1 MPDRHGPPRPPR
13 PHRSDAGARALPGA
27 RNGTVLTVGTF
38 DGVHRGHGLVLE
50 RTAARARQSGLAS
63 AALTFDPH
71 PLDVVNPSAAPP
83 LLTLWDEKLEA
94 LAQTPI
100 DYVAVVRFTTELAS
114 YTAEEFVVRV
124 LLERFGLRELLIGH
138 DHGFGRGRA
147 GDVESLRMIGRR
159 LGFPVAVVPAVLGS
173 DGSPISSTAIRRA
186 IAHGDLARA
195 SDGLGRRYA
204 FAGRVA
210 SGEGRGRLLGF
221 PTLNLELASRRKLL
235 PPHGVY
241 AVHVQVRDAAFGGMM
256 NLGPRPTFGD
266 ERIMLEVHLFEA
278 MGDWYGQTVRVEFVS
293 RLRDT
298 MKFAGPAELVAQLKL
313 DAEHARAAL
322 TAIALPANLKGS
334 GTNTSS
340 LL

>member
-1 MPDRHGPPRPPR
+1 MPDPL
-13 PHRSDAGARALPGA
+13 AALPRAG
-27 RNGTVLTVGTF
+27 NGTVVTVGTF
-38 DGVHRGHGLVLE
+38 DGMHRGHALVLE
-50 RTAARARQSGLAS
+50 RTAARAHATNRAGI
-63 AALTFDPH
+63 ALTFDPH

-83 LLTLWDEKLEA
+83 LLTLWDEKLEM
-94 LAQTPI
+94 LAQTAI
-100 DYVAVVRFTTELAS
+100 DYVRVVPFTVELAAF
-114 YTAEEFVVRV
+114 TPEEFVERV
-124 LLERFGLRELLIGH
+124 LLDACGMRELFIGH

-159 LGFPVAVVPAVLGS
+159 RGFPVEVIDPVLGV
-173 DGSPISSTAIRRA
+173 DGTPISSTVIRRA

-204 FAGRVA
+204 FSGRVV
-210 SGEGRGRLLGF
+210 SGEGRGKLLGF

-241 AVHVQVRDAAFGGMM
+241 AVYVEGKDAAFGGMM

-266 ERIMLEVHLFEA
+266 ERVMLEVHLFDA
-278 MGDWYGQTVRVEFVS
+278 TGDWYGKSVRVEFVS

-298 MKFAGPAELVAQLKL
+298 VKFAGPAELVQQLRR
-313 DAEHARAAL
+313 DAEQARSAL
-322 TAIALPANLKGS
+322 TAHGPAANLKGS

>member
-1 MPDRHGPPRPPR
+1 MPDRLGAFPR
-13 PHRSDAGARALPGA
+13 ARK
-27 RNGTVLTVGTF
+27 GTVVTVGTF
-38 DGVHRGHGLVLE
+38 DGVHRGHVLVLE
-50 RTAARARQSGLAS
+50 RTAERARQAGLAS
-63 AALTFDPH
+63 LALTFDPH

-94 LAQTPI
+94 LAQTSI
-100 DYVAVVRFTTELAS
+100 DYVAVVPFTAELSAFS
-114 YTAEEFVVRV
+114 AEEFVQRV
-124 LLERFGLRELLIGH
+124 LIDAYGMKELLIGH

-159 LGFPVAVVPAVLGS
+159 RGCPVEVVGAVLGA
-173 DGSPISSTAIRRA
+173 DGSPVSSTAIRRA

-204 FAGRVA
+204 FSGRVSA
-210 SGEGRGRLLGF
+210 GEGRGRLLGY

-241 AVHVQVRDAAFGGMM
+241 AVHVEGRDASFGGMM

-266 ERIMLEVHLFEA
+266 ETVSLEVHLFEA
-278 MGDWYGQTVRVEFVS
+278 SGDWHGRTVRVEFVS

-298 MKFAGPAELVAQLKL
+298 MKFSGPAELVAQLQR
-313 DAEHARAAL
+313 DAEHARSAL
-322 TAIALPANLKGS
+322 TGLGTTTSLKAS
-334 GTNTSS
+334 RTNTSS
-340 LL
+340 HS

>member
-1 MPDRHGPPRPPR
+1 MRDH
-13 PHRSDAGARALPGA
+13 ALPRA
-27 RNGTVLTVGTF
+27 SNGVVITCGTF
-38 DGVHRGHGLVLE
+38 DGVHRGHTLVLE
-50 RTAARARQSGLAS
+50 RTAERARASGLAS
-63 AALTFDPH
+63 VALTFDPH

-94 LAQTPI
+94 LAQTTL
-100 DYVAVVRFTTELAS
+100 DYVAVVPFTPELAALS
-114 YTAEEFVVRV
+114 AEEFVERV
-124 LLERFGLRELLIGH
+124 LITTFGMRELLIGH

-159 LGFPVAVVPAVLGS
+159 RGFPVEVVPAVLS
-173 DGSPISSTAIRRA
+173 TDGAPISSTAIRRA
-186 IAHGDLARA
+186 VAHGDLARA

-241 AVHVQVRDAAFGGMM
+241 AVRVEGMQGAFGGMM
-256 NLGPRPTFGD
+256 NLGPRPTFG
-266 ERIMLEVHLFEA
+266 EESVTLEVHMFEA
-278 MGDWYGQTVRVEFVS
+278 DGDWYGRSVRVEFVS

-298 MKFAGPAELVAQLKL
+298 IRFSGPDELMGQLRR
-313 DAEHARAAL
+313 DAENARTAL
-322 TAIALPANLKGS
+322 TALVRPANVKGS
-334 GTNTSS
+334 GTNTSF

>member
-1 MPDRHGPPRPPR
+1 MPDRD
-13 PHRSDAGARALPGA
+13 SALPRA
-27 RNGTVLTVGTF
+27 RNGAVVTVGTF
-38 DGVHRGHGLVLE
+38 DGMHRGHTLVLD
-50 RTAARARQSGLAS
+50 RTAERARQSQLAS
-63 AALTFDPH
+63 IALTFNPH

-94 LAQTPI
+94 LAQTTI
-100 DYVAVVRFTTELAS
+100 DYVAVVPFTAELA
-114 YTAEEFVVRV
+114 TFTPDQFVDRV
-124 LLERFGLRELLIGH
+124 LVETFGMRELLIGH

-159 LGFPVAVVPAVLGS
+159 RGFPVEVVPAVVGS
-173 DGSPISSTAIRRA
+173 DGAPISSTAIRRA

-195 SDGLGRRYA
+195 SDGLGRRYS
-204 FAGRVA
+204 FAGRVTA
-210 SGEGRGRLLGF
+210 GESRGRLLGF

-241 AVHVQVRDAAFGGMM
+241 AVQVEGRMGAFGGMM

-266 ERIMLEVHLFEA
+266 ETITLEVHVFEA
-278 MGDWYGQTVRVEFVS
+278 AGDWYHETVRVEFVS

-298 MKFAGPAELVAQLKL
+298 VKFSGSTELVAQLQR
-313 DAEHARAAL
+313 DAENARAAL
-322 TAIALPANLKGS
+322 TALVRPANLKAS